1 MVVEKGCIKRIST
14 IRQIING
21 LNLCNGNN
29 DSCLEQEHY
38 CHYSDRIVFT
48 LPHTHTYIKLQYI
61 IDKNSKISHLMLG
74 VQRIFITFAVQIRWQ
89 EMIIADICNVITHT

>member
-1 MVVEKGCIKRIST
+1 MVVKKECIKRIST
-14 IRQIING
+14 IKQIIDG

-48 LPHTHTYIKLQYI
+48 LPHTHTYIKLQYFSLASLFDI
-61 IDKNSKISHLMLG
+61 RKLLYIS
-74 VQRIFITFAVQIRWQ
+74 VFIS
-89 EMIIADICNVITHT
+89 

>member
-14 IRQIING
+14 IKQIIDG

-29 DSCLEQEHY
+29 DSCLEQEHC

-48 LPHTHTYIKLQYI
+48 LPHTHIHQTTIFFTLAGLCNIRKLLYI
-61 IDKNSKISHLMLG
+61 S
-74 VQRIFITFAVQIRWQ
+74 VFIL
-89 EMIIADICNVITHT
+89 